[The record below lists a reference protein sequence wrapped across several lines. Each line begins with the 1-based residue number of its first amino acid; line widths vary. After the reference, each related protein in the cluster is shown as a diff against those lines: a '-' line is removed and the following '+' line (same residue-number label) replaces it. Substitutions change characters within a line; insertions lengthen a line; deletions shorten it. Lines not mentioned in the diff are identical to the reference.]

1 MEEEG
6 AGVVNS
12 LFWESVSYNVSVFV
26 SVSLCLCNY
35 SCFGVYFCLYFC
47 LCLCMCV
54 CVSVSDLEWGEWVQ
68 LCELVLGISMIQ
80 PSSAHKM

>member
-1 MEEEG
+1 MEEES
-6 AGVVNS
+6 AGVVSS

-26 SVSLCLCNY
+26 YVSLCLCNY
-35 SCFGVYFCLYFC
+35 SCLGVYFC

>member
-35 SCFGVYFCLYFC
+35 SCLGVYFC

-68 LCELVLGISMIQ
+68 LVLGISMIQ